1 MLKDH
6 LPLSLIQFSNTAET
20 WQQTELIATKLRH
33 KSTLI
38 ASPYLE
44 RRFPLYDE
52 SESYFLSTPPVVM
65 KHFAN
70 SFDVSAISEVINCD

>member
-6 LPLSLIQFSNTAET
+6 FPLSPIQFLNTAET
-20 WQQTELIATKLRH
+20 WLQTVRIAIKLRYQC
-33 KSTLI
+33 TLI
-38 ASPYLE
+38 VSPYLE
-44 RRFPLYDE
+44 RRSPLYDE
-52 SESYFLSTPPVVM
+52 RESYFLSTPPVVM